1 MALIAKGEDAPQMA
15 YVTWGTQDDVTG
27 PGSYLHAGLWGLART
42 IRMEE
47 RTMKLRCFDLD
58 STHLQ
63 PEAAAKALVDALGT
77 LLGMGAG
84 ASESELSLRGEQ
96 FKVSRLSRSPVQVR
110 KPMRLQMSSRG
121 SLSNLRPV
129 PQVVRPQPG
138 PGQVELRIR
147 AIGLNFRDVLN
158 VMGMYPGDPGNPGG
172 DCAGTV
178 CSIAQGEKEV
188 AQLRP
193 GHDVFG
199 IAWGCLQTYACT
211 EALLLAP
218 KPKAWSFEQMAAWS
232 VTFATTEE
240 AFQELA
246 PLKKGERVLIHAA
259 TGGVGLVAVQF
270 AQRVGATIFATAGS
284 PGKVKHLQDLG
295 VKYITSSRDAKA
307 FEEDMKRFMKEDGAD
322 AAGGLDV
329 VLNSLS
335 HDDYIPKS
343 LGFLRKGGRFM
354 EIGKRLIWS
363 HEQMQQERPDVQ
375 YEKIAMDWVMEHQPE
390 RYNVLMRRLVSQI
403 EKGWWKEVPLTC
415 YEGLNSGIDAMR
427 YLQRAQQIG
436 KVVLTQ
442 PSRMQLKEDGRYVL
456 SGGVGALGL
465 VTTQML
471 AEEGAK
477 SVVLLSRRG
486 VVGDDLKSMWE
497 KLQDFD
503 LELQV
508 KPCDVASFSHVQEMV
523 MSLDNSY
530 RMRGLIH
537 LAAVLDDATL
547 PKLTRRHLEK
557 AYGAKVFGARHLRLC
572 LSKAQPLDFSMLFS
586 STSALLGSPG
596 QGNYSAANMAL
607 DAHAR
612 YWKALGET
620 VVAVQWGPWREVG
633 MAANKGTVQR
643 LKSQGLGS
651 IGNTVGMAALA
662 GALGSASP
670 VVAACPV
677 HWGQYLKQFGKAVPP
692 FYSRFRREAASASPA
707 GPTGGRALALGARAA
722 PAVSA
727 DQVQSMVLAVA
738 GEVTGSVVAA
748 QEPLMEA
755 GMDSLSAVEFRN
767 RLSNE
772 LPGIKLPNT
781 LIFDYP
787 TVSAISMFAASQL
800 SASPAQAQPQA
811 AGISAQEVE
820 AVVLAIAGE
829 VTGHAVDAQEPL
841 MDSGMD
847 SLAAVEFRNRLS
859 NELQGV
865 KLPNTLIFDY
875 PTVSAISNFA
885 ASQVG
890 ATSGSAAAFAAV
902 QGGFAGPSAGQAASI
917 SGMAATLP
925 GRRDEGFWEDLLEK
939 KDSVVEIP
947 FTRWDLEMYYSPDPD
962 APGKTYAKHGGFIEG
977 AELFDP
983 SCFGLSAAEASS
995 IDPQQ
1000 RLLLEAAHTAFTAA
1014 GRDKDQLMGAEVGVF
1029 VGQCQYDW
1037 FVMVSV
1043 GDKFNPYTGT
1053 GISAS
1058 ISANRTS
1065 YIFGIKGPSV
1075 TCDTACSSSL
1085 VAADAALSSL
1095 RRGTAEAAL
1104 AAGTNLILGTG
1115 PYISFS
1121 KAKML
1126 SEDGRCFTFDAS
1138 ANGYARGEGVGA
1150 ALLSLDD
1157 AGAVAVRAS
1166 LAGAAANQDGRSAS
1180 LTAPNGPSQ
1189 QAVIRRALLEAS
1201 TDSKDVGLIECHGTG
1216 TALGD
1221 PIEVDALKGV
1231 LGENRTDP
1239 LVLGAAKTNIA
1250 HLEGSA
1256 GIAGF
1261 LKSVHMLEKRQAP
1274 PNLHFQ
1280 SLNPHIDMEDFPAVI
1295 PTELQ
1300 ELPSGTLA
1308 SGLSSFGFGG
1318 TNAHLTFVA
1327 APKPAAPP
1335 ETAIAFRHASFP
1347 WRETAYR
1354 CLRRKIMEGRDT
1366 HFECT
1371 IKSDLF
1377 KVCAEH
1383 VAFGEIVVPGVV
1395 YVEHAMEAVKTIVGK
1410 EGYLKDLAM
1419 TWPLVIPKNADE
1431 PTATTVFLRFCQMG
1445 DKFEMRSLR
1454 EGNDEMI
1461 THCEGRIGRGL
1472 AEPAQLNLEELREM
1486 CTEEVDPKDVYAAI
1500 HKGGLWLG
1508 PRFQVCKQM
1517 QRMRTGPSGEG
1528 GDRHVLCLLEH
1539 SPESQ
1544 PNQGFYMHP
1553 ATLDGTIHVL
1563 GATMVGWEAPLKIFS
1578 GMGRVQSHVHRNFSR
1593 DEQYY
1598 VHLDLKTFS
1607 EQEQVF
1613 DSTVSTLEGEV
1624 LFKGTDVAFRKVTP
1638 EQIKKAMESQMAED
1652 DQKIYE
1658 VVWTEVKG
1666 KGEAEAAEVA
1676 GRCLVLAAENSK
1688 ESEILAELPN
1698 AEVSGISEEALEA
1711 IEDGGLEGV
1720 AQVISAVGLSQA
1732 EPLEALAH
1740 ALRLMKALVKMP
1752 PSSELPE
1759 LVFLTNSA
1767 VSVLPNDLTSLPVM
1781 APLWGLA
1788 RALRAER
1795 PDLKV
1800 EVLDLALSEVE
1811 LPALL
1816 PLLRQDP
1823 ELAVREGR
1831 RLAPRLADATA
1842 AMPEV
1847 SPASFEGCHLLS
1859 GGTGALGLVFGA
1871 WLAEK
1876 GARHLALMSRSG
1888 RVTDESLLGLFE
1900 KVQKLA
1906 DVHVLK
1912 GDIAK
1917 KEDVKT
1923 VMQQANKLGKLKGL
1937 WHAAGILDDHLM
1949 ADLQQEHLQNV
1960 LLPKMDGTLHL
1971 HNHAKEMKLE
1981 LSHFVLFSSVAAMLG
1996 TAGQGNYCAAN
2007 AFLDAFAAYR
2017 RQHDLPAV
2025 SVQWGPWA
2033 EVGMAARAGTSESV
2047 VLRIA
2052 LQEGLQAMDNI
2063 LGAQATSHLGAYVGV
2078 ARIKWR
2084 SFLAQ
2089 MPRLPSF
2096 LENFQQYAPKDAKK
2110 GGLVAKGAA
2119 PSRDLVRIGIE
2130 NVLKEVL
2137 GDDSLEDF
2145 SSPLMDMGLDSLA
2158 AVEFRNRVQAS
2169 FEGVRLSSTVMFD
2182 YPTVAD
2188 LTDFIL
2194 SQFAPDDDA
2203 DGAVLGGDL
2212 SAAREPL
2219 SMLGLAGRYP
2229 GMSAQNDVSEFWSFL
2244 LSGQDPICEIPI
2256 ERFDVDE
2263 LFEEDR
2269 GVPGKV
2275 YVREGG
2281 FIPGVEEFDA
2291 AFFGIA
2297 EPEARSM
2304 DTHQRLQTET
2314 AYESFYNSGFTK
2326 ETLANV
2332 ECGVFMGCC
2341 TLTGITVDYED
2352 IGPFTNIGSGLSGM
2366 SGRIS
2371 HALGLRGPCFTIDT
2385 ACSSTLVA
2393 MDCAVQASRL
2403 GRQELACV
2411 AGTNLQLRTDMWV
2424 GFCKMT
2430 GLAGDGRCKTF
2441 DQSADGFGR
2450 SEGSG
2455 SVILRLKAAA
2465 NAKGESGLTLTRGSC
2480 VNQDGRSAT
2489 ITAPSGPAQQR
2500 ALQNSLRDSELS
2512 ALEVSLVECHGT
2524 GTALGDPIEVG
2535 AQEKIYGKD
2544 RADQD
2549 QLILAAAKSVIA
2561 HLEGA
2566 AGVAG
2571 ITKLVKMLEHK
2582 MVPPNLH
2589 LKKLNPNID
2598 LSNFA
2603 CCIPDKVMDW
2613 AVTGSRC
2620 AGVSSF
2626 GFSGTNSHVNL
2637 QEAPTEE
2644 LQATLQQLGERPVM
2658 SWSRSDLSYKD
2669 WAKQLWW
2676 GISWQP
2682 LPASTATVNEEW
2694 LVLGGGSLV
2703 KDAAEKVLP
2712 KATVLGMECLAS
2724 TEKVDELLAKPYAG
2738 LIFAE
2743 ALKAEDPT
2751 LQGPTLASL
2760 LRLVQGLALKSSTKL
2775 LLLTSGAQSAVGG
2788 AVGRGLL
2795 GAGVWGFARSVRLE
2809 VPHVQLKIVDLPADQ
2824 SLAELLPT
2832 ELCPAWAS
2840 DEDVAAQQA
2849 EIAYIN
2855 GERCAPRLRT
2865 TPVPAGSKR
2874 LEPDG
2879 SCLISGGFGGLG
2891 LSIAQEFLQM
2901 GAKTL
2906 ILVSRS
2912 GRVAAGDA
2920 QLQEMFDAL
2929 SASGDV
2935 TVHAWSCDVADG
2947 VKTKEMLKKA
2957 KALDVP
2963 LRNVVH
2969 AAGIIDFCEV
2979 GKLTVE
2985 GMNSVFKPKVSGAW
2999 NLHSGIDAQD
3009 AKEMH
3014 SFVLFSSVSALIG
3027 LSSGITYS
3035 ASNAYL
3041 DGLSLWR
3048 RFEQLPCSS
3057 LQWGP
3062 VAELGMAAKGEAHGA
3077 SDSALKLISPKH
3089 VRNAFQRVL
3098 AKPSL
3103 PSSLLFAR
3111 ADWSR
3116 FMQQV
3121 GTVVPVLVESQA
3133 RGSAGAPGGG
3143 ALEALQGLSPDALQG
3158 KLLSIVLDVAQG
3170 VLGEQLEEDAPLME
3184 SGLDSLSAVDFR
3196 NQVAKQLP
3204 GLKLPNTLMF
3214 DYPSPQAIAK
3224 YATAQLAPAAAAPTA
3239 APARA
3244 PLVGAAERGPLAV
3257 LSSACR
3263 FPAGGD
3269 DPDVF
3274 WTALVQKTDGVS
3286 EIPYDRWDVDEYFD
3300 PSPNAVGRMYVRHA
3314 AFIQNAD
3321 CFDAMLFGISG
3332 AEAASM
3338 DPQQRLLLEIVQEA
3352 FSASKGL
3359 LAVGGDSSPLTNK
3372 DIGSFVGECNNDWGH
3387 FKNLETEK
3395 MNPFSGTGGSMSIS
3409 SNRLAYVFGFRG
3421 PSVTS
3426 DTACSS
3432 SLVAL
3437 DTACANIGRNRCS
3450 ASVSAGV
3457 NMNLL
3462 PGPFVACCQ
3471 AKMLSEGG
3479 RCKTFDASAD
3489 GYSRGEGA
3497 GTILIRRLSELAEH
3511 GLCAISGT
3519 AANQDGRSSS
3529 LTAPNGP
3536 AQQEVIWTAWQEA
3549 GETPGTADFIETHG
3563 TGTGLGDPI
3572 EVGALCST
3580 FGVQR
3585 SSSLYV
3591 GAVKTNVSHLEGAA
3605 GIAGLLKAITAM
3617 QHHQVPPNLHLAKL
3631 NPHID
3636 VEEVDMVFPT
3646 ESMVQLSQ
3654 ETLKSFGLSSFGFG
3668 GTNTHVSG
3676 RAADTEAVATA
3687 PAQEK
3692 IVFNR
3697 QRFGWSQTKHPL
3709 SVQPRRG
3716 DGGVMVF
3723 AAPIKGKVLQLLSHH
3738 IIYGEIVVPG
3748 ATYIEMVIATS
3759 AFRLDMAGKKFALE
3773 NIGFQNPL
3781 VLRPSNDD
3789 KVNPELNP
3797 GVDLYLQ
3804 IQENTG
3810 RWSMS
3815 SVEHGTSDVI
3825 NTHAE
3830 GSVSFLGPKATSS
3843 AAELRQLPLEEIRG
3857 RCPEEVEDARMYV
3870 PFANI
3875 GLPLQPR
3882 FRTVRTIK
3890 RSEDVCVP

>member
-1 MALIAKGEDAPQMA
+1 MGILGVDELGGDAPLMEAGLDSLSSVDFRNSVAKELPGVKLLGLEGATGATSRWRWLPSTLMFDHPNTNAIAAFAAEQLASVVTATWWLDERLLSFMQINQQEPPQAKSQVELQWQCMVPPDGVTEIPLERWDVDQYFDEDAETPGMMTVRHGAFVKSADLFDASFFGLSPAESKVMDPQQRLLLEVIYQSFHVSGKPMGSLSNLDASVCVGQCNNDWGHMGFSGSVESSEKIGPYTGLAVSTSISSNRVSYLLGLKGPSATVDTACSSSLVAVDIVVSNLRRGRSSTGAASGVNLCLIPGPFVACSKAHMLSEDGRCKTFDASANGYVRGEGCGSAILSLLDDGRSSSQTAPHGPSQQAVIITALSEAQVEPGKVSAMETHGTGTALGDPIEVGALKNTYGEQRSSPLALCAVMSMLPKKQAPPNLHFQALNPHCDLEDFPSFIPSETLMTLSAENASSSGLSSFGFGGTNTHVLLEDSASPAAVVEAPVFKRQSFSWQQRRHALLQRNLKTPEGVQVFAQPFAGKLLQLVSHHIIFGEIVVPGATYLEMVLAAGEFHLNCKDKQWSIRKVGFTAPLVLKQGEEGKLACEVDLYLELFPDQHWSMSSYDPKERKKLATHAEGDLDLSFQEPQYPSLDLTEVRQRCDEEVSIERLYVPFSKIGLPLQPRFRTVRHILRGEKEVLARIAAQDDGTNSGYLFNPAVIDGTFQGSMAFMLERYSKEVDGLNSLRIPLMVQKVTHYAQGAQTDIFVHHELVEITDRENCVNSKLCKEDGTAMLGFETLRFREVRPEHIVALAAEAKMLQQATDDVEEDILQVEWSALEGTPAVAKDGAGVLFVGREPRISGALEREEEMAGGSKGAPVDLVSALAQKLPKASFVEKANEVEIKGLKAVIHLAALEEQPELVVLEDAVLLAQVGMALIAKGEDAPQMA

-295 VKYITSSRDAKA
+295 AIRQQVEGRDEA

-586 STSALLGSPG
+586 STSALLGISAAMILGSPG

-738 GEVTGSVVAA
+738 GEVTGSV
-748 QEPLMEA
+748 
-755 GMDSLSAVEFRN
+755 AVEFRN

-811 AGISAQEVE
+811 RNAAGISAQEVE

-829 VTGHAVDAQEPL
+829 EPL

-902 QGGFAGPSAGQAASI
+902 QGGPSAGQAASI

-1231 LGENRTDP
+1231 LGESLDP

-1431 PTATTVFLRFCQMG
+1431 PTATTVFLRFCQTLR
-1445 DKFEMRSLR
+1445 FSL
-1454 EGNDEMI
+1454 
-1461 THCEGRIGRGL
+1461 
-1472 AEPAQLNLEELREM
+1472 
-1486 CTEEVDPKDVYAAI
+1486 
-1500 HKGGLWLG
+1500 
-1508 PRFQVCKQM
+1508 F
-1517 QRMRTGPSGEG
+1517 
-1528 GDRHVLCLLEH
+1528 
-1539 SPESQ
+1539 
-1544 PNQGFYMHP
+1544 
-1553 ATLDGTIHVL
+1553 
-1563 GATMVGWEAPLKIFS
+1563 
-1578 GMGRVQSHVHRNFSR
+1578 
-1593 DEQYY
+1593 
-1598 VHLDLKTFS
+1598 
-1607 EQEQVF
+1607 
-1613 DSTVSTLEGEV
+1613 
-1624 LFKGTDVAFRKVTP
+1624 
-1638 EQIKKAMESQMAED
+1638 
-1652 DQKIYE
+1652 
-1658 VVWTEVKG
+1658 
-1666 KGEAEAAEVA
+1666 
-1676 GRCLVLAAENSK
+1676 
-1688 ESEILAELPN
+1688 
-1698 AEVSGISEEALEA
+1698 
-1711 IEDGGLEGV
+1711 
-1720 AQVISAVGLSQA
+1720 
-1732 EPLEALAH
+1732 
-1740 ALRLMKALVKMP
+1740 LM
-1752 PSSELPE
+1752 
-1759 LVFLTNSA
+1759 
-1767 VSVLPNDLTSLPVM
+1767 
-1781 APLWGLA
+1781 
-1788 RALRAER
+1788 
-1795 PDLKV
+1795 
-1800 EVLDLALSEVE
+1800 
-1811 LPALL
+1811 
-1816 PLLRQDP
+1816 
-1823 ELAVREGR
+1823 
-1831 RLAPRLADATA
+1831 
-1842 AMPEV
+1842 
-1847 SPASFEGCHLLS
+1847 
-1859 GGTGALGLVFGA
+1859 
-1871 WLAEK
+1871 
-1876 GARHLALMSRSG
+1876 
-1888 RVTDESLLGLFE
+1888 
-1900 KVQKLA
+1900 
-1906 DVHVLK
+1906 
-1912 GDIAK
+1912 
-1917 KEDVKT
+1917 
-1923 VMQQANKLGKLKGL
+1923 
-1937 WHAAGILDDHLM
+1937 
-1949 ADLQQEHLQNV
+1949 
-1960 LLPKMDGTLHL
+1960 
-1971 HNHAKEMKLE
+1971 
-1981 LSHFVLFSSVAAMLG
+1981 
-1996 TAGQGNYCAAN
+1996 
-2007 AFLDAFAAYR
+2007 
-2017 RQHDLPAV
+2017 
-2025 SVQWGPWA
+2025 
-2033 EVGMAARAGTSESV
+2033 
-2047 VLRIA
+2047 
-2052 LQEGLQAMDNI
+2052 
-2063 LGAQATSHLGAYVGV
+2063 
-2078 ARIKWR
+2078 
-2084 SFLAQ
+2084 
-2089 MPRLPSF
+2089 
-2096 LENFQQYAPKDAKK
+2096 
-2110 GGLVAKGAA
+2110 
-2119 PSRDLVRIGIE
+2119 
-2130 NVLKEVL
+2130 
-2137 GDDSLEDF
+2137 
-2145 SSPLMDMGLDSLA
+2145 
-2158 AVEFRNRVQAS
+2158 
-2169 FEGVRLSSTVMFD
+2169 
-2182 YPTVAD
+2182 
-2188 LTDFIL
+2188 
-2194 SQFAPDDDA
+2194 
-2203 DGAVLGGDL
+2203 
-2212 SAAREPL
+2212 
-2219 SMLGLAGRYP
+2219 
-2229 GMSAQNDVSEFWSFL
+2229 
-2244 LSGQDPICEIPI
+2244 
-2256 ERFDVDE
+2256 
-2263 LFEEDR
+2263 
-2269 GVPGKV
+2269 
-2275 YVREGG
+2275 
-2281 FIPGVEEFDA
+2281 
-2291 AFFGIA
+2291 
-2297 EPEARSM
+2297 
-2304 DTHQRLQTET
+2304 
-2314 AYESFYNSGFTK
+2314 
-2326 ETLANV
+2326 
-2332 ECGVFMGCC
+2332 
-2341 TLTGITVDYED
+2341 
-2352 IGPFTNIGSGLSGM
+2352 
-2366 SGRIS
+2366 
-2371 HALGLRGPCFTIDT
+2371 
-2385 ACSSTLVA
+2385 
-2393 MDCAVQASRL
+2393 
-2403 GRQELACV
+2403 
-2411 AGTNLQLRTDMWV
+2411 
-2424 GFCKMT
+2424 
-2430 GLAGDGRCKTF
+2430 
-2441 DQSADGFGR
+2441 R
-2450 SEGSG
+2450 SEG
-2455 SVILRLKAAA
+2455 
-2465 NAKGESGLTLTRGSC
+2465 
-2480 VNQDGRSAT
+2480 
-2489 ITAPSGPAQQR
+2489 
-2500 ALQNSLRDSELS
+2500 
-2512 ALEVSLVECHGT
+2512 
-2524 GTALGDPIEVG
+2524 
-2535 AQEKIYGKD
+2535 
-2544 RADQD
+2544 
-2549 QLILAAAKSVIA
+2549 
-2561 HLEGA
+2561 
-2566 AGVAG
+2566 
-2571 ITKLVKMLEHK
+2571 
-2582 MVPPNLH
+2582 
-2589 LKKLNPNID
+2589 
-2598 LSNFA
+2598 
-2603 CCIPDKVMDW
+2603 
-2613 AVTGSRC
+2613 
-2620 AGVSSF
+2620 
-2626 GFSGTNSHVNL
+2626 
-2637 QEAPTEE
+2637 
-2644 LQATLQQLGERPVM
+2644 
-2658 SWSRSDLSYKD
+2658 
-2669 WAKQLWW
+2669 
-2676 GISWQP
+2676 
-2682 LPASTATVNEEW
+2682 
-2694 LVLGGGSLV
+2694 
-2703 KDAAEKVLP
+2703 
-2712 KATVLGMECLAS
+2712 
-2724 TEKVDELLAKPYAG
+2724 
-2738 LIFAE
+2738 
-2743 ALKAEDPT
+2743 
-2751 LQGPTLASL
+2751 
-2760 LRLVQGLALKSSTKL
+2760 
-2775 LLLTSGAQSAVGG
+2775 
-2788 AVGRGLL
+2788 
-2795 GAGVWGFARSVRLE
+2795 
-2809 VPHVQLKIVDLPADQ
+2809 
-2824 SLAELLPT
+2824 
-2832 ELCPAWAS
+2832 
-2840 DEDVAAQQA
+2840 
-2849 EIAYIN
+2849 
-2855 GERCAPRLRT
+2855 
-2865 TPVPAGSKR
+2865 
-2874 LEPDG
+2874 
-2879 SCLISGGFGGLG
+2879 
-2891 LSIAQEFLQM
+2891 
-2901 GAKTL
+2901 
-2906 ILVSRS
+2906 
-2912 GRVAAGDA
+2912 
-2920 QLQEMFDAL
+2920 
-2929 SASGDV
+2929 
-2935 TVHAWSCDVADG
+2935 
-2947 VKTKEMLKKA
+2947 
-2957 KALDVP
+2957 
-2963 LRNVVH
+2963 
-2969 AAGIIDFCEV
+2969 
-2979 GKLTVE
+2979 
-2985 GMNSVFKPKVSGAW
+2985 
-2999 NLHSGIDAQD
+2999 
-3009 AKEMH
+3009 
-3014 SFVLFSSVSALIG
+3014 
-3027 LSSGITYS
+3027 
-3035 ASNAYL
+3035 
-3041 DGLSLWR
+3041 
-3048 RFEQLPCSS
+3048 
-3057 LQWGP
+3057 
-3062 VAELGMAAKGEAHGA
+3062 
-3077 SDSALKLISPKH
+3077 
-3089 VRNAFQRVL
+3089 
-3098 AKPSL
+3098 
-3103 PSSLLFAR
+3103 
-3111 ADWSR
+3111 
-3116 FMQQV
+3116 
-3121 GTVVPVLVESQA
+3121 
-3133 RGSAGAPGGG
+3133 
-3143 ALEALQGLSPDALQG
+3143 
-3158 KLLSIVLDVAQG
+3158 
-3170 VLGEQLEEDAPLME
+3170 
-3184 SGLDSLSAVDFR
+3184 
-3196 NQVAKQLP
+3196 
-3204 GLKLPNTLMF
+3204 
-3214 DYPSPQAIAK
+3214 
-3224 YATAQLAPAAAAPTA
+3224 
-3239 APARA
+3239 
-3244 PLVGAAERGPLAV
+3244 
-3257 LSSACR
+3257 
-3263 FPAGGD
+3263 
-3269 DPDVF
+3269 
-3274 WTALVQKTDGVS
+3274 
-3286 EIPYDRWDVDEYFD
+3286 
-3300 PSPNAVGRMYVRHA
+3300 
-3314 AFIQNAD
+3314 
-3321 CFDAMLFGISG
+3321 
-3332 AEAASM
+3332 
-3338 DPQQRLLLEIVQEA
+3338 
-3352 FSASKGL
+3352 
-3359 LAVGGDSSPLTNK
+3359 
-3372 DIGSFVGECNNDWGH
+3372 
-3387 FKNLETEK
+3387 
-3395 MNPFSGTGGSMSIS
+3395 
-3409 SNRLAYVFGFRG
+3409 
-3421 PSVTS
+3421 
-3426 DTACSS
+3426 
-3432 SLVAL
+3432 
-3437 DTACANIGRNRCS
+3437 
-3450 ASVSAGV
+3450 
-3457 NMNLL
+3457 
-3462 PGPFVACCQ
+3462 
-3471 AKMLSEGG
+3471 
-3479 RCKTFDASAD
+3479 
-3489 GYSRGEGA
+3489 
-3497 GTILIRRLSELAEH
+3497 
-3511 GLCAISGT
+3511 
-3519 AANQDGRSSS
+3519 
-3529 LTAPNGP
+3529 
-3536 AQQEVIWTAWQEA
+3536 
-3549 GETPGTADFIETHG
+3549 
-3563 TGTGLGDPI
+3563 
-3572 EVGALCST
+3572 
-3580 FGVQR
+3580 
-3585 SSSLYV
+3585 
-3591 GAVKTNVSHLEGAA
+3591 
-3605 GIAGLLKAITAM
+3605 
-3617 QHHQVPPNLHLAKL
+3617 
-3631 NPHID
+3631 
-3636 VEEVDMVFPT
+3636 
-3646 ESMVQLSQ
+3646 
-3654 ETLKSFGLSSFGFG
+3654 
-3668 GTNTHVSG
+3668 
-3676 RAADTEAVATA
+3676 
-3687 PAQEK
+3687 
-3692 IVFNR
+3692 
-3697 QRFGWSQTKHPL
+3697 
-3709 SVQPRRG
+3709 
-3716 DGGVMVF
+3716 
-3723 AAPIKGKVLQLLSHH
+3723 
-3738 IIYGEIVVPG
+3738 
-3748 ATYIEMVIATS
+3748 
-3759 AFRLDMAGKKFALE
+3759 
-3773 NIGFQNPL
+3773 
-3781 VLRPSNDD
+3781 
-3789 KVNPELNP
+3789 
-3797 GVDLYLQ
+3797 
-3804 IQENTG
+3804 
-3810 RWSMS
+3810 
-3815 SVEHGTSDVI
+3815 
-3825 NTHAE
+3825 
-3830 GSVSFLGPKATSS
+3830 
-3843 AAELRQLPLEEIRG
+3843 
-3857 RCPEEVEDARMYV
+3857 
-3870 PFANI
+3870 
-3875 GLPLQPR
+3875 
-3882 FRTVRTIK
+3882 
-3890 RSEDVCVP
+3890 